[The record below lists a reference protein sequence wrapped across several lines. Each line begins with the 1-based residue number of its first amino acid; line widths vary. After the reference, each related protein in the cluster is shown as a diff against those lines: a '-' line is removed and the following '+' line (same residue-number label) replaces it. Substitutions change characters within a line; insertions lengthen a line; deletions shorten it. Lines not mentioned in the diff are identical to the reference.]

1 MPYVVPGGASPE
13 MPRDDSPQSQ
23 AEDSS
28 VPSNYSSES
37 FESFTEK
44 EGEEEMVVGEE
55 EKCHPTQRKPC
66 GSLVASDD
74 DQTESSAS
82 GSHSVSKWLMPSSK
96 DEDEPLDPLDSA
108 ALQEKLSQRWIQ
120 HLKAKESANGQP
132 RAGPT
137 SHADVTE
144 ASKSERDAVQAFC
157 ATKINLLRRQ
167 LNSRVANGS
176 GRQRQPQGLVAEKP
190 VTDEVNDC
198 VVPHRLINR
207 ISQQNLRAAPS
218 QVSAVKKH
226 DCSRCPECTKKR
238 AELSQLTFVRQK
250 KTFLESAL
258 LKEKMDEYRHTKDF
272 LSFIGEIHKSLPR
285 LSDDPETIW
294 KRLNAR
300 GQVE

>member
-13 MPRDDSPQSQ
+13 MPRDDSQQSQ

-144 ASKSERDAVQAFC
+144 APKSERDAVQAFC

-167 LNSRVANGS
+167 LNSGRRTAAAVRGS
-176 GRQRQPQGLVAEKP
+176 RR
-190 VTDEVNDC
+190 DWS
-198 VVPHRLINR
+198 RR
-207 ISQQNLRAAPS
+207 SQ
-218 QVSAVKKH
+218 
-226 DCSRCPECTKKR
+226 
-238 AELSQLTFVRQK
+238 
-250 KTFLESAL
+250 
-258 LKEKMDEYRHTKDF
+258 
-272 LSFIGEIHKSLPR
+272 
-285 LSDDPETIW
+285 
-294 KRLNAR
+294 
-300 GQVE
+300 